1 MISPVNR
8 ISLKPKIALFFILIS
23 LLPVVTGYLF
33 AQNEETDGRPMTLK
47 ESIEESLQLEKQLLA
62 DLEKDRNRVRELE
75 PTLAVEL
82 EAYKVLHTTYT
93 NMLARQIPDPES
105 LEQASANVK
114 AAIIRIRERLNTLN
128 KGYDAIRPMRN
139 GLQDQL
145 DTNAAY
151 LKEIK
156 NARKTSPD
164 EAKFIKNLQALID
177 TINKKRQYLDEL
189 NDFYQSSITNF
200 GAVQENL
207 TSLSNKLEAGI
218 NQSRKNARFTRK
230 STLFASGVR
239 TALKEEI
246 STLIEQLN
254 RLLSVSNIKSEIRLM
269 WKSAGQFMAFPVLIF
284 LLVMILAFRLRRFY
298 PKVWENPAFEECPA
312 FRLAW
317 RVFNR
322 SIFLLVVT
330 LSLFAFSQI
339 NSFYIP
345 VHIVIFFDLLQ
356 LYLFTQWALDM
367 VAGVDQLE
375 RFDMDSSFAG
385 RLRSLVVLVRFYI
398 SAYIVVAQLL
408 PSGSVL
414 LAWARLFF
422 EILLIGWCM
431 HCWRK
436 NRQQSSSIPDQNRAL
451 RKKVIKLVAY
461 LISFGGLGIEI
472 AGYGEMAFFWYAS
485 WGRTLI
491 IGLWATLL
499 YAALRELALIY
510 QVIPDQDKD
519 IAEASGRPV
528 TWLFLKLGQPVVLVL
543 FLVAVILAWGG
554 KRTFLVGLLN
564 TIRHSYRIGSIEF
577 SIMGFVYALLVLL
590 LTHIIAQSWRHVF
603 QQKLLARSGMVV
615 GLQESLT
622 TISVYVLWGLGVL
635 VSLNFIGLNTT
646 TLAVAFGALGIGLGF
661 GLQNIFNNFVSGIIL
676 LLERPIQVGDDIQVN
691 DVWAT
696 VRKINVRSTIV
707 QTYDNASLI
716 IPNSDL
722 ISNQVTNWSFKD
734 KRLRRNI
741 LVGVAYGSD
750 IELVRQ
756 TLLEAADS
764 TPRVLKQP
772 KPDVV
777 FKDFGDNALV
787 FNLRFWTHIAYFL
800 SVETDVRF
808 TIDRLFRERDIVIA
822 FPQRDI
828 HVFYEN
834 HPGQEIK

>member
-1 MISPVNR
+1 MTSPANR
-8 ISLKPKIALFFILIS
+8 IRTKTKIAVFFILIF
-23 LLPVVTGYLF
+23 LVQAFTGYLS
-33 AQNEETDGRPMTLK
+33 AQTEEADGQPMTLK
-47 ESIEESLQLEKQLLA
+47 QSIEESLQLEKQLLT
-62 DLEKDRNRVRELE
+62 DLEKERNRVRELE

-93 NMLARQIPDPES
+93 NMLARQMPDPES
-105 LEQASANVK
+105 LEQALANVK
-114 AAIIRIRERLNTLN
+114 AAIIRIRERLNMLN
-128 KGYDAIRPMRN
+128 KEYDAIRPMRN

-151 LKEIK
+151 LKEMK
-156 NARKTSPD
+156 SARKTSPD
-164 EAKFIKNLQALID
+164 EAKFIKSLQALID

-189 NDFYQSSITNF
+189 NDFYQTSITNL
-200 GAVQENL
+200 GSVEENL
-207 TSLSNKLEAGI
+207 LSLSSKLETGI
-218 NQSRKNARFTRK
+218 NQSRKTARFTRK
-230 STLFASGVR
+230 STLFAAGSR
-239 TALKEEI
+239 EALKKEVQ
-246 STLIEQLN
+246 TLIDQLN
-254 RLLSVSNIKSEIRLM
+254 RLLSVSNINSEVRLM
-269 WKSAGQFMAFPVLIF
+269 WKSAGSFMAFPVLIF
-284 LLVMILAFRLRRFY
+284 LLVMILAFRLRRSY
-298 PKVWENPAFEECPA
+298 LKVWENPTFEDCPA
-312 FRLAW
+312 FRLSW

-322 SIFLLVVT
+322 SIFLLVIT

-339 NSFYIP
+339 NSFYMP
-345 VHIVIFFDLLQ
+345 VHIVIFFYLLQ
-356 LYLFTQWALDM
+356 LYLLTQWALDM

-375 RFDMDSSFAG
+375 RIDMNPSFSR
-385 RLRSLVVLVRFYI
+385 RLRALIILIRSYI

-414 LAWARLFF
+414 LTWARLIF
-422 EILLIGWCM
+422 EILMIAWCL

-436 NRQQSSSIPDQNRAL
+436 DRQLASAIPDKGRTL
-451 RKKVIKLVAY
+451 RKKAVKLLAY
-461 LISFGGLGIEI
+461 LIGFGGLSIEI

-499 YAALRELALIY
+499 YAGLRELSLIY
-510 QVIPDQDKD
+510 QVSPDQDKD
-519 IAEASGRPV
+519 AAEASGQPV
-528 TWLFLKLGQPVVLVL
+528 TWLFLKLGQPVVLIL

-554 KRTFLVGLLN
+554 KRAFLVGLLN
-564 TIRHSYRIGSIEF
+564 TIRHTYRIGSIEF
-577 SIMGFVYALLVLL
+577 SIMGFVYALIVLL

-635 VSLNFIGLNTT
+635 VALNFIGLNTT

-661 GLQNIFNNFVSGIIL
+661 GLQAIFNNFVSGIIL

-756 TLLEAADS
+756 TLLEAADG

-787 FNLRFWTHIAYFL
+787 FTLRFWTHIAYFL

-808 TIDRLFRERDIVIA
+808 SIDRLFRERNIVIA

-828 HVFYEN
+828 HVYYEN
-834 HPGQEIK
+834 QPGQPFK

>member
-1 MISPVNR
+1 MIRPANR
-8 ISLKPKIALFFILIS
+8 FRIKTRIAIFFILIS
-23 LLPVVTGYLF
+23 ALPSLTGYLF
-33 AQNEETDGRPMTLK
+33 AQTEETDGRPMTLK

-62 DLEKDRNRVRELE
+62 DLEKDRNRIRELE

-93 NMLARQIPDPES
+93 NMLARQMPDPES
-105 LEQASANVK
+105 LEQALANVK
-114 AAIIRIRERLNTLN
+114 AAIIRIRERLNSLN
-128 KGYDAIRPMRN
+128 KEYDAIRPLRN

-156 NARKTSPD
+156 S
-164 EAKFIKNLQALID
+164 AKKSAPAETAFIKNLQALID

-189 NDFYQSSITNF
+189 NDFYQTSITNL

-207 TSLSNKLEAGI
+207 MSLSGKLEAGI
-218 NQSRKNARFTRK
+218 NLSRKNARFTRK
-230 STLFASGVR
+230 STLFASGSR
-239 TALKEEI
+239 EALRNEFK
-246 STLIEQLN
+246 TLIDQLH
-254 RLLSVSNIKSEIRLM
+254 RVLSVSYINSEIRMM
-269 WKSAGQFMAFPVLIF
+269 WKSVGSFMAFPLLLF
-284 LLVMILAFRLRRFY
+284 LLVLILAFRLRRSY
-298 PKVWENPAFEECPA
+298 LKVWENPTFENSPA
-312 FRLAW
+312 FRLIW

-322 SIFLLVVT
+322 SIFLLVIT

-339 NSFYIP
+339 NSLYVPI
-345 VHIVIFFDLLQ
+345 HIVIFFYLLQ

-367 VAGVDQLE
+367 VAGLDELKGI
-375 RFDMDSSFAG
+375 DMDPAFAG
-385 RLRSLVVLVRFYI
+385 RLRALIVLIRFYI
-398 SAYIVVAQLL
+398 SAYIVVTQLL
-408 PSGSVL
+408 PANSVL
-414 LAWARLFF
+414 LAWTRLVF
-422 EILLIGWCM
+422 EILLISWCM

-436 NRQQSSSIPDQNRAL
+436 NRQHAASIPDKNRAL
-451 RKKVIKLVAY
+451 GRKAVKLLAY
-461 LISFGGLGIEI
+461 LIGFGGLGIEI

-491 IGLWATLL
+491 IGLWAALL
-499 YAALRELALIY
+499 YAGLRELSFIY
-510 QVIPDQDKD
+510 QVSPDQDKD
-519 IAEASGRPV
+519 ITEASGQPI
-528 TWLFLKLGQPVVLVL
+528 TWLFLKLGQPVVLIL
-543 FLVAVILAWGG
+543 FLVAVVLAWGG
-554 KRTFLVGLLN
+554 KRTFLVGLLD

-635 VSLNFIGLNTT
+635 IALNFIGLNTT

-661 GLQNIFNNFVSGIIL
+661 GLQNIFNNFLSGIIL

-756 TLLEAADS
+756 TLLEAADG

-808 TIDRLFRERDIVIA
+808 TIDRLFRERNIVIA

-834 HPGQEIK
+834 QPGQEIK